1 MDDLKKKFQSQVEQ
15 LDSNNLKI
23 IVDNR
28 EKALEYA
35 RKGIEQVE
43 PEKLTPEHIESMA
56 NELQIVA
63 KMILEERT
71 KN

>member
-1 MDDLKKKFQSQVEQ
+1 MDDLKKKFQAEIEQ
-15 LDSNNLKI
+15 FDSENLKI
-23 IVDNR
+23 IAENR